1 MNSLCQHVHLRQ
13 RKSEIQFI
21 FKALDKNND
30 SELTAEELVSGYSK
44 IIGLEKAKAH
54 VKNIMKMVDINND
67 KKISYTKFVLASLNR
82 MKFLTNNRPR

>member
-30 SELTAEELVSGYSK
+30 SELTTGEGQSTCKKYHEDGGYK
-44 IIGLEKAKAH
+44 Q
-54 VKNIMKMVDINND
+54 
-67 KKISYTKFVLASLNR
+67 
-82 MKFLTNNRPR
+82 